1 MPVLQRVLRYLKK
14 KRRQIALYRD
24 PLRRRFLRTNRA
36 FWKEHGAFEQQG
48 ERVLIVEGAYGTDY
62 RSLGLSIS
70 AAIVAGAYKAQVIY
84 LLDDPVPMFSTK
96 GTFQRSFS
104 HCSFKSVPALTRDRR
119 DEILAEA
126 HAIFDG
132 LQLPEDVLG
141 IIYRGVPIGEQIY
154 DGVLKRKHSSLWRLD
169 ARVLEKIQH
178 AVATVEA
185 VETLCQRYEVCGGLY
200 GHVSC
205 DGAGVAART
214 LLHHRVPVFLGRGG
228 LTALKRYNRMQD
240 TQGRLSPHIH
250 VPKHWFWSLSKS
262 CKAELVQQAEVYLAE
277 RMSGKYVNKIG
288 LEIYAPENT
297 YYESPDAFA
306 KAYGLDPSKPCVF
319 IMLHVMND
327 DPHCEKQYIFRD
339 YYDWFI
345 RTLDVVKDVPEV
357 NWIFKQHPVYRRG
370 YDSDDADVRGDIEAV
385 DRPNIAYLDENES
398 FHSASLPNVA
408 HALVTCGGTAGLE
421 YTTQGIPAIMGSE
434 SFYGS
439 YGVCH
444 APTTFE
450 DYAALM
456 RDIRHLPPPT
466 PERVRRAKLLFY
478 LSNGRLV
485 SGFRFREGI
494 LPDVTDFDVKQY
506 GPVERLEGIT
516 SVLEGPRRAAVS
528 EAVRALQQFVRETE
542 KSTKEEDLYL
552 KL

>member
-1 MPVLQRVLRYLKK
+1 VQR
-14 KRRQIALYRD
+14 
-24 PLRRRFLRTNRA
+24 
-36 FWKEHGAFEQQG
+36 
-48 ERVLIVEGAYGTDY
+48 
-62 RSLGLSIS
+62 
-70 AAIVAGAYKAQVIY
+70 
-84 LLDDPVPMFSTK
+84 
-96 GTFQRSFS
+96 
-104 HCSFKSVPALTRDRR
+104 
-119 DEILAEA
+119 AEA
-126 HAIFDG
+126 YLSERMGGKNVNKVG
-132 LQLPEDVLG
+132 LD
-141 IIYRGVPIGEQIY
+141 IYSPDNTY
-154 DGVLKRKHSSLWRLD
+154 YP
-169 ARVLEKIQH
+169 
-178 AVATVEA
+178 TVEA
-185 VETLCQRYEVCGGLY
+185 FTQR
-200 GHVSC
+200 
-205 DGAGVAART
+205 
-214 LLHHRVPVFLGRGG
+214 
-228 LTALKRYNRMQD
+228 
-240 TQGRLSPHIH
+240 
-250 VPKHWFWSLSKS
+250 
-262 CKAELVQQAEVYLAE
+262 
-277 RMSGKYVNKIG
+277 
-288 LEIYAPENT
+288 
-297 YYESPDAFA
+297 
-306 KAYGLDPSKPCVF
+306 YGLDPDKPCVF

-327 DPHCEKQYIFRD
+327 DPHCEKQYIFKD
-339 YYDWFI
+339 YYDWFV
-345 RTLDVVKDVPEV
+345 RTLDVARTVPEV
-357 NWIFKQHPVYRRG
+357 NWVFKQHPVYRR
-370 YDSDDADVRGDIEAV
+370 YDSDDADVRGILEAA
-385 DRPNIAYLDENES
+385 DCPNIIYLDERAS
-398 FHSASLPNVA
+398 FHSASLLNVA
-408 HALVTCGGTAGLE
+408 HALITCGGTAGLE